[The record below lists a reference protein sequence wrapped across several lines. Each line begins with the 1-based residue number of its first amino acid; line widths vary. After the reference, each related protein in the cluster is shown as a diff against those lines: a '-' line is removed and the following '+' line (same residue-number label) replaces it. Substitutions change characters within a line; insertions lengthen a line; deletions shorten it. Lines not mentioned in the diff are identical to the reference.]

1 MKKQTQTLGELLY
14 NGLQYDSSWGI
25 YAFGTGVDSPA
36 RIGQTQFEC
45 GGILDGMSFIIDGEK
60 LGNAIGALT
69 DGEPEDV
76 MEHVSESMLLDLLI
90 ENGWIEYENP
100 ECYQTDPGCPL
111 CGGAM
116 YGADFPNGD
125 NHGTCCACGHE
136 AEWDNEAVEWV
147 EAA

>member
-1 MKKQTQTLGELLY
+1 MSTQTLGELLY
-14 NGLQYDSSWGI
+14 KGLQYDSSWGI
-25 YAFGTGVDSPA
+25 YAFGTGIDSPA

-45 GGILDGMSFIIDGEK
+45 GGILDGMSFIIDGVR
-60 LGNAIGALT
+60 LGDAVGALT

-100 ECYQTDPGCPL
+100 DCYQIDPGCPK

-125 NHGTCCACGHE
+125 AHGTCCVCGHE
-136 AEWDNEAVEWV
+136 AEWNNDLAEW
-147 EAA
+147 EETDE

>member
-1 MKKQTQTLGELLY
+1 MSKQAQTLGSLLY
-14 NGLQYDSSWGI
+14 KGLQYDSSWGI

-36 RIGQTQFEC
+36 RIGQTQFEQ
-45 GGILDGMSFIIDGEK
+45 GGILDGMSFVIDGEK

-69 DGEPEDV
+69 DGEPDDV

-100 ECYQTDPGCPL
+100 DCYQTDPGCPK

-125 NHGTCCACGHE
+125 THGTCCACGHE
-136 AEWDNEAVEWV
+136 AEWDNDTAEWV
-147 EAA
+147 AP